1 MICLLTSNS
10 KAKLATVSKR
20 RSYNGIVFIAIF
32 KIKAHTRMNET
43 SRNSQKEKHIELC
56 VGLRLEEYPA
66 SLL

>member
-43 SRNSQKEKHIELC
+43 NRNSQKEKHIGRC
-56 VGLRLEEYPA
+56 VRLRLEEYPA